1 MARSRQRNSPSC
13 ATPVGVHANWG
24 ACLALARARQSNSP
38 TSATPVGVRAEVSV
52 ERAAAAAQQQLDMCN
67 QSASTLIGLACRVW
81 RGRGTAT
88 IRHVTCAPQSA
99 SASTLIGVLRSAR
112 PRALQQVQPQ
122 SASMLTGCAHFLS
135 PLFAHPPSLSQSIL
149 PSTKSKNT
157 RPKTHLQIISN
168 ACNSILPSGKSKNTP
183 QKHMFRPF

>member
-1 MARSRQRNSPSC
+1 MGLARSRQRNSPSC

-88 IRHVTCAPQSA
+88 NRHVTCATQSA
-99 SASTLIGVLRSAR
+99 SALIGALRLAR
-112 PRALQQVQPQ
+112 PRALQQPDVCNLNRRPC
-122 SASMLTGCAHFLS
+122 LLS
-135 PLFAHPPSLSQSIL
+135 AHPTSVSQSIL
-149 PSTKSKNT
+149 PSTNFESD
-157 RPKTHLQIISN
+157 
-168 ACNSILPSGKSKNTP
+168 P
-183 QKHMFRPF
+183 QKHISRPFQMHETHENTDAEIIFKSLLQHKKQFQTY